1 MLKPVQHDGSM
12 NKFALSFL
20 LALTACGPDWRA
32 REMAAAEDRIRAEV
46 DDPGAVFSQV
56 QITGDSQTGQT
67 CGYVKARHGPDAAG
81 PAARFVVYIDGTSG
95 PWIEKGM
102 GRQFPSQDHFDDAW
116 RADCVGEGWR
126 PG

>member
-1 MLKPVQHDGSM
+1 MKKS
-12 NKFALSFL
+12 ALCLL
-20 LALTACGPDWRA
+20 LALAACGQDWRA
-32 REMAAAEDRIRAEV
+32 RETAAAEDKIRAEV

-67 CGYVKARHGPDAAG
+67 CGYVKAMHGPDAAG

-95 PWIEKGM
+95 PWVEKGQ
-102 GRQFPSQDHFDDAW
+102 GRQFLSQDRFDADW

>member
-1 MLKPVQHDGSM
+1 MKKS
-12 NKFALSFL
+12 ALCLL
-20 LALTACGPDWRA
+20 LALAACGQDWRA
-32 REMAAAEDRIRAEV
+32 REMAAAEDKIRVEV

-67 CGYVKARHGPDAAG
+67 CGTVKAMHGPDAAG
-81 PAARFVVYIDGTSG
+81 PAVRFVVYIDGTSG
-95 PWIEKGM
+95 PWVEKGQ
-102 GRQFPSQDHFDDAW
+102 GRQFLSQDRFDDAW